1 MNINNIYIN
10 NYKSLIDFEIVDPQ
24 PFTVFFGSN
33 ASGKSNLFEA
43 MEFVHRLLKYGSKL
57 VRDNYSF
64 SEIFPFRSQLKS
76 DKIDIEIKADVGLIS
91 IEWDKSENLI
101 LKTEGNVEQ
110 LFENNFTRLF
120 IGKENLVK
128 HPYTKKEF
136 FLNLFAG
143 NLENVL
149 DRLLRDPLIEQ
160 ELMEWL
166 QHLIPEFKDVKVKI
180 DNQDREKK
188 LLVYEEYSNKPFP
201 KNLISDGT
209 YNILCLLTAVY
220 QSDSP
225 QVLFVEEP
233 ENGLNPK
240 VIKELVD
247 FCREISVD
255 KGHHIWLN
263 THSQSLVSKV
273 KTSEGIL
280 VDKKQGITKVK
291 QFKDKELFDLT
302 MDEAWLSNVLGGG
315 TPW

>member
-10 NYKSLIDFEIVDPQ
+10 NYKSLIDFEIMDPRS
-24 PFTVFFGSN
+24 FTVFFGSN

-64 SEIFPFRSQLKS
+64 DEIFPFRSLLKS
-76 DKIDIEIKADVGLIS
+76 DKIEIEIKADIGSIS
-91 IEWDKSENLI
+91 IEWDKSEYPTFR
-101 LKTEGNVEQ
+101 TEGNVDQ

-128 HPYTKKEF
+128 HPFPKEEF
-136 FLNLFAG
+136 VLNLFAG

-160 ELMEWL
+160 ELKEWL
-166 QHLIPEFKDVKVKI
+166 HHLIPEFKDIKVEV
-180 DNQDREKK
+180 DNLNREKQ

-201 KNLISDGT
+201 KKLISDGT

-220 QSDSP
+220 QSDNP

-247 FCREISVD
+247 FFREISVD

-273 KTSEGIL
+273 KKSEGIL
-280 VDKKQGITKVK
+280 VDKEKGITKVK
-291 QFKDKELFDLT
+291 QFKDKDLFDLT